1 MLIFA
6 VEDEPKMLRAL
17 HHAIAE
23 AEPEAVI
30 RDFAKASEVIRAI
43 GEGARPE
50 VIFSDVE
57 MPGMDGLE
65 LALRV
70 KEGSPESRIIFVT
83 AFPKYAAQ
91 AYRLHIN
98 GYIVKPVETERVRE
112 ELQLL
117 RQPPVS
123 QKFREDKLEVRCF
136 GYFEVFWQ
144 GKPLIFQRTQTKE
157 LLAYLID
164 RKGAACTSDEIIT
177 AFWENGR
184 DEKSAK
190 GHIRVLINDLKTTL
204 KSIRLEDLLI
214 RERRQIGIRRDLV
227 DCDYYRMLD
236 GDITAVN
243 AFRGEYMKQYSWAE
257 LTVAN
262 LHFTPD
268 HR

>member
-6 VEDEPKMLRAL
+6 VEDEPKMLCAL

-23 AEPEAVI
+23 AKPDAVI
-30 RDFAKASEVIRAI
+30 RDFAKASEVIRTI
-43 GEGARPE
+43 DVEGARPE
-50 VIFSDVE
+50 VVFSDVE

-83 AFPKYAAQ
+83 AYPNYAAQ
-91 AYRLHIN
+91 AYRLHVS

-112 ELQLL
+112 ELQILC
-117 RQPPVS
+117 QPPVL
-123 QKFREDKLEVRCF
+123 QKPQEDKLEVRCF

-164 RKGAACTSDEIIT
+164 RKGAVCTSDEII
-177 AFWENGR
+177 AVFWENER

-190 GHIRVLINDLKTTL
+190 GHIRVLINDLRTTL
-204 KSIRLEDLLI
+204 KSIGMEELLI
-214 RERRQIGIRRDLV
+214 RERRQIGIYCDLV

-243 AFRGEYMKQYSWAE
+243 AYRGEYMTQYSWAE
-257 LTVAN
+257 MTVAN
-262 LHFTPD
+262 LYF
-268 HR
+268 RSK